1 MSNVTRSPGSTHG
14 VHDCITP
21 ASLSP
26 ADTALAHLRGR
37 ALQPNRGVPLNL
49 DWVKDV
55 RINTSA
61 VERRAATLVTRR
73 SVKKDWQLA
82 WLLRAI
88 TCMDL
93 TTLSGDDTDERV
105 RRLCAK
111 ARQPMQNELIEKLGI
126 ADLRIRVGAV
136 CVYHLFVETA
146 VRALQGSGIPVAAV
160 STGFPAGL
168 SPLPERIAEIHSS
181 VAAGAQEIDVVI
193 TRAHV
198 FGGEWQKLY
207 DEILAFKDA
216 CGPAHLKVILGTGD
230 LLTLR
235 NVAKASMVAMMAGA
249 DFIKTSTGKE
259 TVNATLPV
267 GLVMARA
274 IREYAEETGM
284 AVGFKP
290 AGGIRTAK
298 QSLEWLTLMKEE
310 LGDAWLAPHLFRLGA
325 SSGMLAD
332 IERQL
337 EFHVTGRYSAEHR
350 HPIA

>member
-1 MSNVTRSPGSTHG
+1 MSQEKPAKLELVDRNGKGLMPGVAGT
-14 VHDCITP
+14 IAT
-21 ASLSP
+21 
-26 ADTALAHLRGR
+26 LAAKGLG
-37 ALQPNRGVPLNL
+37 ANRGTSLNL
-49 DWVKDV
+49 DWVESV
-55 RINTSA
+55 RVNTSA

-73 SVKKDWQLA
+73 TVKKDWQLA

-111 ARQPMQNELIEKLGI
+111 ARQPLQNELIEKLAI

-146 VRALQGSGIPVAAV
+146 VRALAGSGIPVAAV

-235 NVAKASMVAMMAGA
+235 NVAKASVVAMMAGA

-298 QSLEWLTLMKEE
+298 QSLEWLALMKEE

-350 HPIA
+350 HPMA